1 MKIKKVL
8 SVALATAMVATMLTG
23 CGGGKDD
30 TTPAP
35 SDDQAAP
42 VEQESEPAAD
52 DTADADDAQAPAAS
66 GDVVTINLT
75 RNTFNLA
82 TPDSEQVKKVENA
95 INEYIKDKIN
105 VQIVLTDIGS
115 PEFSD
120 KVNLSLANNEINLL
134 WTASWVATV
143 GTNDLY
149 SGNGVD

>member
-8 SVALATAMVATMLTG
+8 SLALATAMVATMLTG

-66 GDVVTINLT
+66 GTV
-75 RNTFNLA
+75 
-82 TPDSEQVKKVENA
+82 A
-95 INEYIKDKIN
+95 IVDEY
-105 VQIVLTDIGS
+105 
-115 PEFSD
+115 
-120 KVNLSLANNEINLL
+120 
-134 WTASWVATV
+134 
-143 GTNDLY
+143 
-149 SGNGVD
+149 